1 MPFAILLLKLPAI
14 QLGCTHGDDL
24 VSLKQPR
31 REISVNSETTVLI
44 PVGFVV
50 HCSTIIRHEPG
61 ISDGCSLL
69 MVISSWQNAHT
80 KQQMWLFCA
89 CVRHKKSKIVKDQVF
104 SLHLVNV
111 PFLFCTYMFYHDFL
125 FVMYWRNDSMEY
137 MLWRMSV
144 AFSVKVSCAKTKS
157 IK

>member
-104 SLHLVNV
+104 SLHLSKCAISVLYIYV
-111 PFLFCTYMFYHDFL
+111 LPWLPLCDVLKKWLYGIH
-125 FVMYWRNDSMEY
+125 VMEN
-137 MLWRMSV
+137 
-144 AFSVKVSCAKTKS
+144 VSCILCESKLRKDQVY
-157 IK
+157 